1 MRFWLVGWMIAVT
14 VKWEEEM
21 DGERC
26 SRRRKA
32 DAESGVRTDG
42 GEVCKHR
49 KRINNLL
56 WPQRLLVPYMVLNR

>member
-1 MRFWLVGWMIAVT
+1 MRSWLVGWMIAEM
-14 VKWEEEM
+14 VKWKEEM

-32 DAESGVRTDG
+32 NAESGVRTDG
-42 GEVCKHR
+42 GGVSKHR
-49 KRINNLL
+49 KRINNPL